1 MDWTSIVVAVITALG
16 AFAGVFVANKKQ
28 TALMVYRLEQLEHK
42 QDVHNRMI
50 ERVYILEGKMTEAEH
65 EINDLKGRAS

>member
-1 MDWTSIVVAVITALG
+1 MEWGTIVAAAITAL
-16 AFAGVFVANKKQ
+16 ASFFGVYVANRKQ
-28 TALMVYRLEQLEHK
+28 TALMAYRLEQLEHK

>member
-1 MDWTSIVVAVITALG
+1 MDWTAIIPALVTAGASFLG
-16 AFAGVFVANKKQ
+16 VYIANKKQ
-28 TALMVYRLEQLEHK
+28 TALMAYRLEQLEHK

-65 EINDLKGRAS
+65 EIEDLKGRAS